1 MPESQL
7 IESKDVSRGTI
18 LDRGLMPMSEAAEL
32 LGCDLKRLRGWVWR
46 NSVSLDDPIG
56 CLKRDE
62 VYGWSCRAIP
72 RRLADHSSG
81 GAS

>member
-1 MPESQL
+1 VTENKEVEGS
-7 IESKDVSRGTI
+7 SV
-18 LDRGLMPMSEAAEL
+18 LDRGLMPMAEAAEL

-46 NSVSLDDPIG
+46 NSVALDDPIG
-56 CLKRDE
+56 CLIRDE

-72 RRLADHSSG
+72 KRLAERAANHSSG

>member
-1 MPESQL
+1 VTENKEVEGS
-7 IESKDVSRGTI
+7 SV
-18 LDRGLMPMSEAAEL
+18 LDRGLMPMAEAAEL

-46 NSVSLDDPIG
+46 NSVALDDPIG
-56 CLKRDE
+56 CLVRDE

-72 RRLADHSSG
+72 RRLAVHSSG